1 MSADPEDFTDD
12 LIGPDDPVGPPTPA
26 GLMNAI
32 FDYLEGTDPGEIA
45 PGPDDPAR
53 LGDAVEAAAALVLAE
68 VRRIGGSC
76 G

>member
-12 LIGPDDPVGPPTPA
+12 LIGPDEPAGPPTPA

-45 PGPDDPAR
+45 PGDDDPAR

-68 VRRIGGSC
+68 VRRVGGSC